1 MLDISIK
8 NRQYINNKMRHLFII
23 LIFTTNSES
32 SINTF
37 SSDVIAKNIRTNYN
51 LSCSLIRY

>member
-8 NRQYINNKMRHLFII
+8 YRQYINNKMRHLFHNFNF
-23 LIFTTNSES
+23 FTTNSES

-37 SSDVIAKNIRTNYN
+37 SSDVIAKT
-51 LSCSLIRY
+51 